1 MTNLFAELNKEA
13 QKQKNQLNDSR
24 KINPTPKNTHRREI
38 KKSKDIL
45 KTIPKPTILLST
57 SQRHD
62 VTTSLRDWKNIIENT
77 EVQNSSLRL
86 TPKEKQNIEDLITTL
101 KRKYKIKTSMNEIS
115 RLGLLYLLDNFNNK
129 EEDSLIIKVK
139 NS

>member
-24 KINPTPKNTHRREI
+24 KINPTPKNAHRREI